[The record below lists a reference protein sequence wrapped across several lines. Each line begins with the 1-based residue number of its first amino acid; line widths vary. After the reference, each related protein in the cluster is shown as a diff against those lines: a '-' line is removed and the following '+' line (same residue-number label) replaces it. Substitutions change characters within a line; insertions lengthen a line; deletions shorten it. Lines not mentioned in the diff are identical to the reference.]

1 MRVVLTGATGFI
13 GAVVARQ
20 LRDRGD
26 DVVAYVRNPAKAGP
40 LRDGGCEVVEGSL
53 VDRAAMQAA
62 LDGADALIHAAG
74 MYEVGIPDGARDAM
88 YESYVTATET
98 VLDAAMAAGTGRIV
112 YVSTLGAAGN
122 THGAIA
128 DEAFEHEPGY
138 VSYYDETKHLAHVA
152 AKGRI
157 AQGAPV
163 VIVQPGGVYGPGDT
177 SVIATAIDLFLKRRM
192 PVIPLPDAGISLAHV
207 EDVAAGII
215 AALDKGRVGEAY
227 ILSGDNVTTR
237 QMIETLAGVVGR
249 KPPRLDLP
257 TVFLRALA
265 PVGPVVA
272 PAMGLPPNLR
282 ETISAGEGVTYWG
295 TSAKAEAELGYNPRP
310 LAVGLEDLL
319 RAEGRL

>member
-1 MRVVLTGATGFI
+1 MRTLLTGATGFI

-26 DVVAYVRNPAKAGP
+26 AVVAYVRNPAKAEG
-40 LRDGGCEVVEGSL
+40 LRAMGCEIAEGSL
-53 VDRAAMQAA
+53 VDAAQVRAA
-62 LDGADALIHAAG
+62 LADADAVIHAAG
-74 MYEVGIPDGARDAM
+74 MYEVGIQEAHQQAM
-88 YESYVTATET
+88 YEANVTGTET
-98 VLDAAMAAGTGRIV
+98 VLDAAMAAGTPRIV

-128 DEAFEHEPGY
+128 DEDFDHEPGY
-138 VSYYDETKHLAHVA
+138 VSYYDETKHLAHLA
-152 AKGRI
+152 AEGRI

-177 SVIATAIDLFLKRRM
+177 SIMATAIDLFLKRRM

-215 AALDKGRVGEAY
+215 GALDKGRLGESY

-237 QMIETLAGVVGR
+237 QMIETLAGVTGR

-257 TVFLRALA
+257 TAFLRVLA
-265 PVGPVVA
+265 PVGPLIG
-272 PAMGLPPNLR
+272 PAMGMPPNLR
-282 ETISAGEGVTYWG
+282 ETITAGEGVTYWG
-295 TSAKAEAELGYNPRP
+295 SYAKARAELGYQPRP

>member
-1 MRVVLTGATGFI
+1 MRVLLTGATGFI
-13 GAVVARQ
+13 GGVIARQ

-26 DVVAYVRNPAKAGP
+26 DVVAYVRNPAKAAA
-40 LRDGGCEVVEGSL
+40 LRGMGCDIVEGSL
-53 VDRAAMQAA
+53 VDDAALQAAMAGV
-62 LDGADALIHAAG
+62 DGVIHAAG
-74 MYEVGIPDGARDAM
+74 MYEVGIQPETQDAM
-88 YESYVTATET
+88 YEANVTATQQ
-98 VLDAAMAAGTGRIV
+98 VLDAAVAAGAGRVV
-112 YVSTLGAAGN
+112 YLSTLGAAGN
-122 THGAIA
+122 TRGAIA
-128 DEAFEHEPGY
+128 DEGFEHEPGY

-152 AKGRI
+152 AEQRI

-207 EDVAAGII
+207 EDVATGIV
-215 AALDKGRVGEAY
+215 AALDKGRIGEAY

-237 QMIETLAGVVGR
+237 QMIETLAGVAGR

-257 TVFLRALA
+257 TAFLRVLA
-265 PVGPVVA
+265 PVGPLVG
-272 PAMGLPPNLR
+272 PAMGLPPNIR

-295 TSAKAEAELGYNPRP
+295 TCAKARAELGYDPRP